1 MNNVDYINILIK
13 EKESLTELCK
23 SHAETIRLMKREI
36 GKLNNTILKK
46 DKKILKL
53 ENDKASSN
61 VNLQKLKNELDIV
74 KINYEDLKRKYDD
87 AMQKLDEY
95 MYIFNE
101 IEKSCEESD

>member
-46 DKKILKL
+46 DKKIQKI
-53 ENDKASSN
+53 ENDKATLCAK
-61 VNLQKLKNELDIV
+61 LQKERDNVKNELDIV
-74 KINYEDLKRKYDD
+74 KVNYEDLKRKYDD

-95 MYIFNE
+95 MNIFIE
-101 IEKSCEESD
+101 IEKDI